1 MTPWFFISDGRY
13 PSEMNMAR
21 DEYLFNR
28 VMSGQV
34 PGAVRFYN
42 WDKPA
47 VTTGYHQ
54 KDFRSASRNIQLSVF
69 RRPTGGGAV
78 LHSNDITFSI
88 SAPCAGLFKGDIQS
102 TYREI
107 SDIFLGALKIC
118 GVNAGV
124 HATDG
129 SFSSVCFDRA
139 ARLEL
144 TYLGHK
150 IMGAAQVRKKGFF
163 LLQGVIPLTVDERL
177 YGMVFG
183 EGVKMPAG
191 VLDMVPE
198 FSEQLF
204 VLAVRDLLCEKLDI
218 EFLNETQA

>member
-1 MTPWFFISDGRY
+1 
-13 PSEMNMAR
+13 MAR
-21 DEYLFNR
+21 DEELFNR
-28 VMSGQV
+28 VISEKI

-42 WDKPA
+42 WDEPA

-54 KDFRSASRNIQLSVF
+54 KEFRFADRDTQIPVLK
-69 RRPTGGGAV
+69 RPTGGGSV

-88 SAPCAGLFKGDIQS
+88 SAPCIGLFKGDIQS
-102 TYREI
+102 TYRAVSE
-107 SDIFLGALKIC
+107 IFLQALKTC
-118 GVNAGV
+118 GVSAGI

-129 SFSSVCFDRA
+129 SFSSVCFERA

-144 TYLGHK
+144 IYQGRK

-177 YGMVFG
+177 YRMIFG

-191 VLDMVPE
+191 ILDMVPE

-204 VLAVRDLLCEKLDI
+204 IMAVKNLMCEKLGI
-218 EFLNETQA
+218 EFLNDAQA